1 MINKNKHTKKQINEL
16 LDPNTLVPINFDK
29 NKSINSPVIDYDTTT
44 NKTTDDLLDM
54 SVDKLDKRYINI
66 SPIRRN
72 YMDINQIVD
81 MQENENLEEEIG
93 LKDAQAGKDKVKSI
107 YNKYKN
113 KISLDY
119 EKWKEQVR
127 DYVFFGDENCVVGL
141 LKSSDFYKIK
151 MLYGD
156 TYCIESILGELLNSD
171 IPIYFNTDLGY
182 KHSFKKLPN
191 KMVRVINDTIKE
203 LKRADVIYSNKEFI
217 KRCFNKNIS
226 NDVNTERLEEKLL
239 KKREAFELI
248 NKSSL
253 KNSLK
258 SDNDLDYKKGA
269 DDVLD
274 KETLTEANSYLEKKY
289 IELDKEEILMFK
301 NNLKKLN
308 ANQTGYK
315 FLSNTIKEKKIS
327 YENIK
332 RKLHN
337 YKYNSEFRS
346 CIDKDVAKWLNEKLK
361 TMRSLA
367 KTNKKIDKAV
377 KPEDIKNE

>member
-1 MINKNKHTKKQINEL
+1 
-16 LDPNTLVPINFDK
+16 
-29 NKSINSPVIDYDTTT
+29 
-44 NKTTDDLLDM
+44 
-54 SVDKLDKRYINI
+54 
-66 SPIRRN
+66 
-72 YMDINQIVD
+72 MDINQIVD

-274 KETLTEANSYLEKKY
+274 KETLAEANSYLEKKY